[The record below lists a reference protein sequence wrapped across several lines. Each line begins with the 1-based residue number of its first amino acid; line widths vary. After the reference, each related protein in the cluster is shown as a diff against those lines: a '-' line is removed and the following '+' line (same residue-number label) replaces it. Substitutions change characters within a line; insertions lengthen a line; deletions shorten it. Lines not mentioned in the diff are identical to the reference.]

1 MTIHHMKNL
10 LIMRHAKSSW
20 EFTNLSD
27 HDRPLNDRGKR
38 DAPRMGKVLL
48 KERLVPQLII
58 SSSAARA
65 RSTAEEVAKMS
76 RYNGEISID
85 SSLYRAGSS
94 AYLNA
99 LRRLTNQ
106 ADTVLIVGHNPDVE
120 HLVEIL
126 TGNVM
131 TIPTSGLAYVKLS
144 IERWLDLKDDK
155 KGELAKMWRPKELS
169 PGKYST

>member
-65 RSTAEEVAKMS
+65 RSTAEKVAKAS
-76 RYNGEISID
+76 CYSGEISVD
-85 SSLYRAGSS
+85 SSLYRAGPS
-94 AYLNA
+94 AYLKA
-99 LRRLTNQ
+99 LRRQTSQ
-106 ADTVLIVGHNPDVE
+106 YDTVLIVGHNPDLE

-126 TGNVM
+126 TGNAM
-131 TIPTSGLAYVKLS
+131 TIPTCGLAYVKLW

-169 PGKYST
+169 SGEYST